1 MLIKRLLPILL
12 IAWLMIGSAAAQEQ
26 TNLSLQAVTTQMQ
39 TGQEY
44 EINVRLD
51 NVPSLWLASVEIR
64 YDPNKLYV
72 IGTKS
77 GSPVRTG
84 DLFAPETSVVV
95 FNQVEQQR
103 VRYTISEIAPAKP
116 ITGSGVIGT
125 FRVYPLSAG
134 TTTLTFRQ
142 AELLTVDEQGGSKPV
157 SFQPVLL
164 ELTISGDTVE
174 PPPEAT
180 ATPAPTETTFFV
192 PGATQPP
199 QPTALVNVTAAPVT
213 PTPTAAPQADNT
225 PLLAIAIGAMVIG
238 LVGLV
243 IVLILWQRSRRSR

>member
-12 IAWLMIGSAAAQEQ
+12 IAWLMIGSAAAQQQ

-77 GSPVRTG
+77 GMPVRPG
-84 DLFAPETSVVV
+84 SMFAPETSVVV
-95 FNQVEQQR
+95 FNLVEQQR
-103 VRYTISEIAPAKP
+103 VRYTISEVAPAKP
-116 ITGSGVIGT
+116 VTGSGVIGT

-142 AELLTVDEQGGSKPV
+142 AELLTVDEPV
-157 SFQPVLL
+157 S
-164 ELTISGDTVE
+164 
-174 PPPEAT
+174 
-180 ATPAPTETTFFV
+180 
-192 PGATQPP
+192 
-199 QPTALVNVTAAPVT
+199 
-213 PTPTAAPQADNT
+213 
-225 PLLAIAIGAMVIG
+225 
-238 LVGLV
+238 
-243 IVLILWQRSRRSR
+243 